1 MVAAVHDGKDLRK
14 KIVFNLKR
22 KSEGAT
28 DDLAISLTSKPPQT
42 TTVNIKHPAVCRA
55 AVAMQYIQRRISC
68 ARRAEKTYIK
78 QKAS

>member
-42 TTVNIKHPAVCRA
+42 TYDRKHKTSRGLSGSRRHAVYTTSHFLRP
-55 AVAMQYIQRRISC
+55 
-68 ARRAEKTYIK
+68 
-78 QKAS
+78 